1 MEKQKNNKL
10 HRQLFVSLRHHVG
23 DSFIEKQRLLI
34 YIYVSIGGGLLL
46 ILNLLGLS
54 GPMGKYYFIAN
65 SINLFFITFLLLAF
79 LRKYIN
85 LENAVIGLMSVCQ
98 LFCISEMLF
107 ITFTLQNDAIL
118 IIGNMILLIGI
129 IFLSTLS
136 HLKPSIIS
144 IQTLISLIVYTICCF
159 TLNDSIQPRTY
170 GVLVITFIL
179 SGFLGYHLTRKLTS
193 ITQINNNLE
202 QIQKEMISLFNI
214 DKNHINHYIRQSHTQ
229 GLTAQHTNQY
239 LKIILENQGTPRQK
253 NIKNHIAKWHEQTR
267 IDYQNIK
274 SFFPELSPSEQEI
287 ATLILKGYQLKDIC
301 SLTDKKESNVNCQRS
316 NIRRKLQIPPEKKLR
331 HALLQTITQ
340 KTIFHPQ
347 SS

>member
-202 QIQKEMISLFNI
+202 QIQKEMISLFRACLNFI
-214 DKNHINHYIRQSHTQ
+214 
-229 GLTAQHTNQY
+229 
-239 LKIILENQGTPRQK
+239 
-253 NIKNHIAKWHEQTR
+253 
-267 IDYQNIK
+267 
-274 SFFPELSPSEQEI
+274 
-287 ATLILKGYQLKDIC
+287 
-301 SLTDKKESNVNCQRS
+301 
-316 NIRRKLQIPPEKKLR
+316 
-331 HALLQTITQ
+331 
-340 KTIFHPQ
+340 
-347 SS
+347 

>member
-34 YIYVSIGGGLLL
+34 YIYGGLFL

-136 HLKPSIIS
+136 HFDTNPDIANCL
-144 IQTLISLIVYTICCF
+144 
-159 TLNDSIQPRTY
+159 
-170 GVLVITFIL
+170 
-179 SGFLGYHLTRKLTS
+179 YHLLLYPERLYPAS
-193 ITQINNNLE
+193 YLWRIG
-202 QIQKEMISLFNI
+202 
-214 DKNHINHYIRQSHTQ
+214 NHFYSF
-229 GLTAQHTNQY
+229 
-239 LKIILENQGTPRQK
+239 
-253 NIKNHIAKWHEQTR
+253 R
-267 IDYQNIK
+267 I
-274 SFFPELSPSEQEI
+274 F
-287 ATLILKGYQLKDIC
+287 
-301 SLTDKKESNVNCQRS
+301 R
-316 NIRRKLQIPPEKKLR
+316 IPPD
-331 HALLQTITQ
+331 
-340 KTIFHPQ
+340 
-347 SS
+347 